1 MTVKDIPVTVIL
13 ACVVLLA
20 FVAVTV
26 YLHPAVCL
34 AFAIG
39 ALICASGIRVA
50 YFVIEGE

>member
-1 MTVKDIPVTVIL
+1 MKTIPLSVIL

-39 ALICASGIRVA
+39 ALICASAIRVA
-50 YFVIEGE
+50 YFVFEGE